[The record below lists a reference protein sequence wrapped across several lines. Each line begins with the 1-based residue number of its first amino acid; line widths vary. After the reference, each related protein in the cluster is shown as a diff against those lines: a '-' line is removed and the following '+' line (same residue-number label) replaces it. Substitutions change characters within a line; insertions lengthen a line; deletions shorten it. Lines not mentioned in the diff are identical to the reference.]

1 MRLSPRLTLILVI
14 VGVVL
19 VVVVAAVVLVFPQ
32 ISRMTNV
39 EGQMSSLDD
48 QVTQA
53 ENLLAARQE
62 AKDRAAFTDAALLEL
77 AAAVPENPDLPSLII
92 ELQDRAY
99 ESNVQLRVIEPSDL
113 VQESSWVSMP
123 ITVTCWGSW
132 ADTVDFVQQVRKMER
147 QVRIV
152 ETGSDL
158 LDEDESA
165 DEAVEPL
172 DEYSVETQLLIE
184 TYLIPSSESSSTV
197 PAPAEPTP

>member
-152 ETGSDL
+152 ETSSDL
-158 LDEDESA
+158 LDEEESA
-165 DEAVEPL
+165 NDAVEPL
-172 DEYSVETQLLIE
+172 DEYSVETQLIIE